1 MLLQVSPVF
10 YAYYSFHCETC
21 SDCDDWDIRL
31 VDGAN
36 ELQGR
41 VEVCLGGL
49 WGTVCDDFWGPLD
62 AGVVCASLGY
72 SRQGMFTE

>member
-1 MLLQVSPVF
+1 MMHEKNCPLTS
-10 YAYYSFHCETC
+10 A
-21 SDCDDWDIRL
+21 DCNDWDIRL

-36 ELQGR
+36 EMEGR

-49 WGTVCDDFWGPLD
+49 WGTVCDDAWGPRD

-72 SRQGMFTE
+72 SREGRLGK